1 MSRPHR
7 RRRNPRMARRSLALP
22 SRTAPH
28 KERAAQL
35 RVARLWRGPKPVTR
49 AASWEVAASDCLD
62 DSRPSRHRR
71 LPSLASTSDPTM
83 RRGCP
88 IRPHVSAIHSRH
100 AYPAGCCAT
109 SVPGVRN
116 RLTDLEACRPPCRL
130 LSVLQVFLREKCDC
144 GGSIPGLDFGTSF
157 ALGWFP
163 EEITPVIQNVAEAAF
178 TCRAVR

>member
-1 MSRPHR
+1 
-7 RRRNPRMARRSLALP
+7 MARRSLALP

-28 KERAAQL
+28 KDRAAQV

-109 SVPGVRN
+109 LVLGVRN
-116 RLTDLEACRPPCRL
+116 RLTDLVACRPPCRL
-130 LSVLQVFLREKCDC
+130 PSDLRSFSRKSMRSR
-144 GGSIPGLDFGTSF
+144 GSIPGLDFGTSF

-163 EEITPVIQNVAEAAF
+163 EEITPIIQNVAEAAF
-178 TCRAVR
+178 SCRAVR